1 MLAMYGFHSEN
12 KFWIKIFFQKPPILN
27 QFFMLYKV
35 GYLEENIGCNLLNP
49 LLLMVLLTIPFNELP
64 CVSGIRPKNGQQNGQ
79 GRQSMKQTKSHN
91 QKEYFEK
98 STEYMRFRSC
108 Q

>member
-1 MLAMYGFHSEN
+1 MLLM
-12 KFWIKIFFQKPPILN
+12 
-27 QFFMLYKV
+27 
-35 GYLEENIGCNLLNP
+35 GYWEENIGKQRVQPSRSLSSNGFIDN
-49 LLLMVLLTIPFNELP
+49 TSFNELP

-98 STEYMRFRSC
+98 SAEYMRFRSC

>member
-1 MLAMYGFHSEN
+1 MLQRREHRYKMGAT
-12 KFWIKIFFQKPPILN
+12 FFP
-27 QFFMLYKV
+27 
-35 GYLEENIGCNLLNP
+35 YLLT
-49 LLLMVLLTIPFNELP
+49 VLLSIPFNELP

-91 QKEYFEK
+91 QEEYLEK
-98 STEYMRFRSC
+98 SAEYMRFRSC

>member
-1 MLAMYGFHSEN
+1 M
-12 KFWIKIFFQKPPILN
+12 
-27 QFFMLYKV
+27 
-35 GYLEENIGCNLLNP
+35 GYWEENISNQIGIPYLLT
-49 LLLMVLLTIPFNELP
+49 VLLSIPFNELP

-79 GRQSMKQTKSHN
+79 GRQSMKQTKSHD

-98 STEYMRFRSC
+98 SAEYMRFRSC